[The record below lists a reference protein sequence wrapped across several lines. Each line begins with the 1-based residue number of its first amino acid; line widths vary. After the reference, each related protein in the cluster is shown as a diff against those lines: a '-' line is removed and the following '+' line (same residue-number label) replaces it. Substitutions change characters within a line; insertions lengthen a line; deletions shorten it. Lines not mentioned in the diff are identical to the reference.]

1 MGVFKEQIMN
11 LFKQIWR
18 TIQMM
23 RRAGGVRG
31 VTKLAQDGPKYFT
44 LFRRLLVDPRVPVL
58 PKAALIGGLAF
69 AISPLNLPQFI
80 PVIGALDDIGIV
92 LFVGNF
98 FLKQTPPDVL
108 AEHRQAIGMTDWSQ
122 A

>member
-1 MGVFKEQIMN
+1 MN

-18 TIQMM
+18 MIKMM
-23 RRAGGVRG
+23 RRTGGVRG
-31 VTKLAQDGPKYFT
+31 VRRLVQDGPKYVV

-58 PKAALIGGLAF
+58 AKVVLIGGIVF
-69 AISPLNLPQFI
+69 AVSPLNLPQFI
-80 PVIGALDDIGIV
+80 PVIGALDDIGIA

-108 AEHRQAIGMTDWSQ
+108 AEHRHAVGMQDWSQ